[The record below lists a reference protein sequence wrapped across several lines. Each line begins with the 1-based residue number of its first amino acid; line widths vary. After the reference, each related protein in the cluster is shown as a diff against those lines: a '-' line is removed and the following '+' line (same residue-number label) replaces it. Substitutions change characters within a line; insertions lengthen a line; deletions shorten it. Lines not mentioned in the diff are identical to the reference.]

1 MIAAALIGAG
11 LLWGASQ
18 TSPQAAPQ
26 TLPQSASSA
35 APPLGSEE
43 PTELGDVFVNNRPV
57 EAVAQAFVEAVAAPA
72 HSRGLARWYGT
83 ICVGV
88 VNVRQDV
95 AQPLIDHI
103 SNVALDLGLRTGTPG
118 CRPNIVIVFADEG
131 AGMATALVDRDR
143 RIFHLGVGGLD
154 RGKVALEAFQTADR
168 PVRWWH
174 VSMPTVGANG
184 GRAIRM
190 PGDVS
195 RIYVPG
201 EGIVNRGRPI
211 TDSLSKV
218 IVIVDIDDVQAV
230 NLAQLG
236 DYLAM
241 VTLAQVDLEGSTG
254 DFDSVLNLFE
264 RPAQTA
270 GLTEW
275 DQTYLDVLYD
285 ALPERVNPS
294 RQSSDLARRVMQTR
308 RAERAAQS
316 STE

>member
-1 MIAAALIGAG
+1 MIAAVLFSAG
-11 LLWGASQ
+11 LLMGSPQDSLQVPPQ
-18 TSPQAAPQ
+18 TPAQAAP
-26 TLPQSASSA
+26 PVI
-35 APPLGSEE
+35 PGSVSDA
-43 PTELGDVFVNNRPV
+43 PTELGDIIIDSRPV
-57 EAVAQAFVEAVAAPA
+57 DVVAQAFVEAVAAPA
-72 HSRGLARWYGT
+72 RRRGLARWYGT

-88 VNVRQDV
+88 VNVRQEV

-103 SNVALDLGLRTGTPG
+103 SNVALDLGLETGAPG

-131 AGMATALVDRDR
+131 AGMATALVDRDH

-154 RGKVALEAFQTADR
+154 RGKVALASFQTTDR

-190 PGDVS
+190 PGDVGL
-195 RIYVPG
+195 IYVPG

-218 IVIVDIDDVQAV
+218 IVIVDIDEVQAV

-241 VTLAQVDLEGSTG
+241 VTLAQ
-254 DFDSVLNLFE
+254 FD
-264 RPAQTA
+264 R
-270 GLTEW
+270 
-275 DQTYLDVLYD
+275 
-285 ALPERVNPS
+285 
-294 RQSSDLARRVMQTR
+294 
-308 RAERAAQS
+308 
-316 STE
+316 

>member
-1 MIAAALIGAG
+1 MIAAALVGAG
-11 LLWGASQ
+11 LLWVSPQA
-18 TSPQAAPQ
+18 SPQAAPQ
-26 TLPQSASSA
+26 TPPQSASSV
-35 APPLGSEE
+35 APTLGEDE
-43 PTELGDVFVNNRPV
+43 PTELDDVIIDSRPIDV
-57 EAVAQAFVEAVAAPA
+57 VAQAFVEAVAAPA
-72 HSRGLARWYGT
+72 RSRGLARWYGT

-88 VNVRQDV
+88 VNVRQEV

-103 SNVALDLGLRTGTPG
+103 SNVALDLGLSTGAPG

-131 AGMATALVDRDR
+131 AELATALVEQDR

-154 RGKVALEAFQTADR
+154 RGKVALNAFQATDQ

-190 PGDVS
+190 PGDTGL
-195 RIYVPG
+195 IYVPG

-218 IVIVDIDDVQAV
+218 IVIVDIDQIQQT

-254 DFDSVLNLFE
+254 NFDSVLNLFE
-264 RPAQTA
+264 RPTQTA

-275 DQTYLDVLYD
+275 DQSYLDVLYN

-294 RQSSDLARRVMQTR
+294 RQSADLARRVTRAR
-308 RAERAAQS
+308 RAEREAPS